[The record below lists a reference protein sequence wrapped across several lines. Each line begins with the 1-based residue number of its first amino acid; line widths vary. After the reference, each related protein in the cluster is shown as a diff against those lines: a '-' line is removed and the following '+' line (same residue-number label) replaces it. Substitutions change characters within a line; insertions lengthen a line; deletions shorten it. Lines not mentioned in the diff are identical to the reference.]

1 MKPRS
6 TISLAPIQK
15 EKEKK
20 KKADTN
26 VQEFDD
32 GI

>member
-20 KKADTN
+20 KADTN